1 MSKLFIPK
9 IEFYITNVCNL
20 ACNECNRFND
30 LKFTGTQLWKDYEAV
45 YEEWSKHI
53 DFEKIVILGGEPLLN
68 PSILEW
74 IKGIHRLWPKYAK
87 QVLTN
92 ATMLDRVKGLYETCL
107 NNDTWIGISLHS
119 EKDLPEIEERI
130 ASFFGGEIYEKR
142 VGAETNDLGAH
153 WYYRSNE
160 GWPCVQVGIW
170 KQDYFYKNSI
180 LNAPSG
186 EMFLHDSDPKT
197 AHDQCM
203 FVKNKNYHFIRGGIY
218 KCGPSALFP
227 ELAEQYDLNLSAED
241 KKLINSY
248 KPLTVDMA
256 RDGAG
261 QAWLDHIDDQIPQ
274 CKFCPEHYSG
284 QTIDFEVLKQKIRK
298 K

>member
-1 MSKLFIPK
+1 MKKLFIPK

-45 YEEWSKHI
+45 YEEWAEHI
-53 DFEKIVILGGEPLLN
+53 EFEKIVILGGEPLLN
-68 PSILEW
+68 PSILDW
-74 IKGIHRLWPKYAK
+74 IKGLHRLWPKYGK

-92 ATMLDRVKGLYETCL
+92 ATMLDRVKGLLRTCKD
-107 NNDTWIGISLHS
+107 NMTWIGISLHS

-130 ASFFGGEIYEKR
+130 KNFFEGEIALRIEGR
-142 VGAETNDLGAH
+142 ENNALGAD
-153 WYYRSNE
+153 WYFRSTGVPYAE
-160 GWPCVQVGIW
+160 VGIW

-180 LNAPSG
+180 LNAPTG
-186 EMFLHDSDPKT
+186 EMFLHDSDPKR

-227 ELAEQYDLNLSAED
+227 ELAEQFDLNLSEED
-241 KKLINSY
+241 KQLINSY
-248 KPLTVDMA
+248 KPLTIDMV

-261 QAWLDHIDDQIPQ
+261 QDWLDHIDDQIPQ

-284 QTIDFEVLKQKIRK
+284 QIIDFEVLKQKIRK
-298 K
+298 S

>member
-53 DFEKIVILGGEPLLN
+53 EFEKIVILGGEPLLN
-68 PSILEW
+68 PSILDW
-74 IKGIHRLWPKYAK
+74 IRGIHRLWPKYGK

-92 ATMLDRVKGLYETCL
+92 ATMLDRVKGLLQTCKD
-107 NNDTWIGISLHS
+107 NMTWVGISLHS

-130 ASFFGGEIYEKR
+130 KNFFEGEIALRIEGR
-142 VGAETNDLGAH
+142 ENNALGAD
-153 WYYRSNE
+153 WYFRSTGAPYAE
-160 GWPCVQVGIW
+160 VGVW

-186 EMFLHDSDPKT
+186 EMFLHDSDPKI

-203 FVKNKNYHFIRGGIY
+203 FVKNKNYHFIRGNIY

-227 ELAEQYDLNLSAED
+227 ELAEQYNLNLTDDD
-241 KKLINSY
+241 KQLIDGYN
-248 KPLTVDMA
+248 PLTVDMA
-256 RDGAG
+256 QAG
-261 QAWLDHIDDQIPQ
+261 TAQEWLDHIDDEIPQ